1 MSDDFWPAPALDRG
15 WCSSGGV
22 PAFPSIR
29 QAMQPKAATRAICAF
44 RTFGAMVVAGTPS
57 GAAVRRC
64 LARLRGIGDCLG
76 CLKPDRFMRLSLPL
90 LPQSVFLLLAS
101 LRGVP
106 MLASERTQ
114 VGASSCVRLPS
125 VLPPSL
131 PSSVDVLRFADILSR
146 HGFVSRLNKGHF
158 KPSDPD
164 RSEAIFR

>member
-1 MSDDFWPAPALDRG
+1 
-15 WCSSGGV
+15 
-22 PAFPSIR
+22 
-29 QAMQPKAATRAICAF
+29 
-44 RTFGAMVVAGTPS
+44 
-57 GAAVRRC
+57 
-64 LARLRGIGDCLG
+64 
-76 CLKPDRFMRLSLPL
+76 MRLSLPL
-90 LPQSVFLLLAS
+90 LHQSVFLLLAS

-146 HGFVSRLNKGHF
+146 HGFVPRLNKRHF

-164 RSEAIFR
+164 RSEAIFRQNLKCIGFCTVSSLKITILIYGFV